1 MFCRGKVSFAVE
13 KYVLPWKSKVLPGKI
28 MFCRGKVKFCRGKVC
43 FAVEK
48 YVLPWKSM
56 FCGGKVSLAVEK

>member
-1 MFCRGKVSFAVE
+1 
-13 KYVLPWKSKVLPGKI
+13 

-48 YVLPWKSM
+48 YVEPWKS
-56 FCGGKVSLAVEK
+56 KVLPGNWENYVLP